1 MFGMNVP
8 LVRFVFGVVILL
20 ISTQLF
26 VKLSVKLSHILRVS
40 PLIIGMIVLSFG
52 TTLPEL
58 SVSIMS
64 HVSDSDGVGLAS
76 GTIVGSTI
84 ANFLLVFPTAILM
97 GKDIR
102 VGTTKTQ
109 RNGLILIAAVVFFLL
124 IQGLN
129 IPAVVSGILLI
140 LSLFATNFLELKW
153 GIEGRVREDK
163 TMMDLLKK
171 EKVTVDLIV
180 GLLFSIICVTLGGLI
195 VVVSMED
202 LASLWGYSTT
212 VLGLTLSGVVTSL
225 PDLFTAVSSQ
235 RKDEDKLTIG
245 HIVGGSL
252 YNLLFIGGVVN
263 IIGGKMDFG
272 LIESGFLLTTVFLFF
287 LILHFYKGKNIPKW
301 VGTVFLL
308 MFFIYIYAVSFY
320 GKSI

>member
-8 LVRFVFGVVILL
+8 LVRFLFGVVILL

-84 ANFLLVFPTAILM
+84 VNFLLIFPAAILM
-97 GKDIR
+97 GEDIR

-109 RNGLILIAAVVFFLL
+109 RNSLILIAAVIFFLL
-124 IQGLN
+124 MQKLN
-129 IPAVVSGILLI
+129 IPAVISGILLI

-153 GIEGRVREDK
+153 GIKGRVHEDK
-163 TMMDLLKK
+163 TVMDLLKK
-171 EKVTVDLIV
+171 EKVTADLII
-180 GLLFSIICVTLGGLI
+180 GLIFSVICVTLGGLI
-195 VVVSMED
+195 VVVSMEE
-202 LASLWGYSTT
+202 LASMWGYSTT

-252 YNLLFIGGVVN
+252 YNLLFIGGIIN
-263 IIGGKMDFG
+263 IIGGKMNLG
-272 LIESGFLLTTVFLFF
+272 LIESGFLFITAFLFF

-301 VGTVFLL
+301 VGMFFLL
-308 MFFIYIYAVSFY
+308 MFFIYIYVVSFY

>member
-8 LVRFVFGVVILL
+8 LVRFLFGVVILL

-26 VKLSVKLSHILRVS
+26 VKLSVRLSHILRVS

-84 ANFLLVFPTAILM
+84 VNFLLIFPAAILM
-97 GKDIR
+97 GEDIR

-109 RNGLILIAAVVFFLL
+109 RNSLILIAAVIFFLL
-124 IQGLN
+124 MQKLN
-129 IPAVVSGILLI
+129 IPAVISGILLI
-140 LSLFATNFLELKW
+140 LSLFVTNFLELKW
-153 GIEGRVREDK
+153 GIAGRVREDK
-163 TMMDLLKK
+163 TVMDLFKK
-171 EKVTVDLIV
+171 EKITADLII
-180 GLLFSIICVTLGGLI
+180 GLIFSVICVTLGGLI
-195 VVVSMED
+195 VVVSMEE
-202 LASLWGYSTT
+202 LASMWGYSTT

-252 YNLLFIGGVVN
+252 YNLLFIGGIIN
-263 IIGGKMDFG
+263 IIGGKMSLG
-272 LIESGFLLTTVFLFF
+272 LIESGFLFTTAFLFS
-287 LILHFYKGKNIPKW
+287 LVLHFYKGKNIPKW
-301 VGTVFLL
+301 VGMVFLL
-308 MFFIYIYAVSFY
+308 MFFIYIYVVSFY

>member
-8 LVRFVFGVVILL
+8 LVRFLFGVVILL

-84 ANFLLVFPTAILM
+84 VNFLLIFPAAILM
-97 GKDIR
+97 GEDIR

-109 RNGLILIAAVVFFLL
+109 RNSLILIAAVIFFLL
-124 IQGLN
+124 MQKLN
-129 IPAVVSGILLI
+129 IPAVISGILLI
-140 LSLFATNFLELKW
+140 LSLFVTNFLELKW
-153 GIEGRVREDK
+153 GIKGRVREDK
-163 TMMDLLKK
+163 TVMDLLKK
-171 EKVTVDLIV
+171 EKVTADLII
-180 GLLFSIICVTLGGLI
+180 GLIFSVICVTLGGLI
-195 VVVSMED
+195 VVVSMEE
-202 LASLWGYSTT
+202 LASMWGYSTT

-252 YNLLFIGGVVN
+252 YNLLFIGGIIN
-263 IIGGKMDFG
+263 IIGGKMNLG
-272 LIESGFLLTTVFLFF
+272 LIESGFLFITAFLFF

-301 VGTVFLL
+301 VGMVFLL
-308 MFFIYIYAVSFY
+308 MFFIYIYVVSFY

>member
-8 LVRFVFGVVILL
+8 WVRFLFGVVILL

-84 ANFLLVFPTAILM
+84 VNFLLIFPAAILM
-97 GKDIR
+97 GEDIR

-109 RNGLILIAAVVFFLL
+109 RNSLILIAAVIFFLL
-124 IQGLN
+124 MQKLN
-129 IPAVVSGILLI
+129 IPAVISGILLI

-153 GIEGRVREDK
+153 GIKGRVHEDK
-163 TMMDLLKK
+163 TVMDLLKK
-171 EKVTVDLIV
+171 EKVTADLII
-180 GLLFSIICVTLGGLI
+180 GLIFSVICVTLGGLI
-195 VVVSMED
+195 VVVSMEE
-202 LASLWGYSTT
+202 LASMWGYSTT

-252 YNLLFIGGVVN
+252 YNLLFIGGIIN
-263 IIGGKMDFG
+263 IIGGKMNLG
-272 LIESGFLLTTVFLFF
+272 LIESGFLFITAFLFF

-301 VGTVFLL
+301 VGMFFLL
-308 MFFIYIYAVSFY
+308 MFFIYIYVVSFY

>member
-8 LVRFVFGVVILL
+8 LVRFLFGVVILL

-26 VKLSVKLSHILRVS
+26 VKLSVRLSHILRVS

-84 ANFLLVFPTAILM
+84 VNFLLIFPAAILM
-97 GKDIR
+97 GEDIR

-109 RNGLILIAAVVFFLL
+109 RNSLILIAAVIFFLL
-124 IQGLN
+124 MQKLN
-129 IPAVVSGILLI
+129 IPAVISGILLI

-153 GIEGRVREDK
+153 GIAGRIHEDK
-163 TMMDLLKK
+163 TVMDLFKK
-171 EKVTVDLIV
+171 EKITADLII
-180 GLLFSIICVTLGGLI
+180 GLIFSVICVTLGGLI
-195 VVVSMED
+195 VVVSMEE
-202 LASLWGYSTT
+202 LASMWGYSTT

-252 YNLLFIGGVVN
+252 YNLLFIGGIIN
-263 IIGGKMDFG
+263 IIGGKMNLG
-272 LIESGFLLTTVFLFF
+272 LIESGFLFITAFLFF

-301 VGTVFLL
+301 VGMVFLL
-308 MFFIYIYAVSFY
+308 MFFIYIYVVSFY